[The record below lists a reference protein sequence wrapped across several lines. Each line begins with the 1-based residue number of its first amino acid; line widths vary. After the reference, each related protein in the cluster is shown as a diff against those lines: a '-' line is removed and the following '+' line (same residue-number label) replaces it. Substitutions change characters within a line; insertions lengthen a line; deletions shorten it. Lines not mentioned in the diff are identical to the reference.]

1 MKQAVELLNI
11 SEKVKDTYQHQTNA
25 VKSNVEPCSSESP
38 HCTELA
44 PNTTASPQ
52 YNRHDC
58 NRFTRNAILVIFD
71 LFEKYWNEKEKTKV
85 GAHRC
90 LITVR

>member
-38 HCTELA
+38 HCIELA
-44 PNTTASPQ
+44 PNTTAGPQ

-58 NRFTRNAILVIFD
+58 KRFTRNAILVIFD
-71 LFEKYWNEKEKTKV
+71 LFESTGMRKRKP
-85 GAHRC
+85 R
-90 LITVR
+90 